1 MAQPEG
7 EAVMTG
13 IDTAVEGQVD
23 TRGQTEHIVKRI
35 LTRPGALIPLTVL
48 VLILLS
54 GVFATTLAPYDPTK
68 TDLTNLLSGPSAAHW
83 LGTNSSGQDVL
94 SRLLY
99 GGQNTL
105 TAAGLAM
112 VIALSVGTVTGLVAG
127 YFAGWFDTVS
137 NWIVSLVM
145 SMPAIVVVLA
155 ASVVVGQGVYTAMA
169 VFGFLMVPGFYRL
182 VAGAV
187 REVKNEL
194 YVDAARVT
202 GLSDTRI
209 IGRHILS
216 VVRAP
221 IIIQAGII
229 FSIAIRIQAGLEIL
243 GLGDANTPTWGGML
257 REGFRQLTIQ
267 PLLVFW
273 PGLILAVT
281 MLALTLFANAI
292 RDEIEATG
300 PRIRRKDRKRPPEPN
315 VQVPEA
321 DPIHHAEA
329 RTDQPVLLEVAGLT
343 IGYPDG
349 FGRYAPVVRDVS
361 LNVHRGQVLGL
372 IGESGSGKTQTAF
385 GVMGL
390 LPSTGRILAGSVTF
404 DGQPLVVDGKD
415 LQNQHEIL
423 GTRVGYVPQ
432 EPMSNLD
439 PTFTVGHQLVEPMM
453 MVLGIDKKEAR
464 KRALDLLQR
473 VEIPDPIRTYGSYP
487 HQLSG
492 GMAQRVLIAGALSC
506 GADLIIADEPTTALD
521 VTVEAEV
528 LDLLRELQRD
538 TNVAL
543 LLVTHNFGVVAD
555 LCEQV
560 AVMQYGMIVESGPV
574 RSIFHEAEHPYTQ
587 SLLDAILDGTKGRE
601 PYVAPSLEMAR

>member
-1 MAQPEG
+1 
-7 EAVMTG
+7 MTG
-13 IDTAVEGQVD
+13 DTSVEVQVD
-23 TRGQTEHIVKRI
+23 TRGQTEHMVKRI
-35 LTRPGALIPLTVL
+35 LTRPSALIPLIVL
-48 VLILLS
+48 ILILLS
-54 GVFATTLAPYDPTK
+54 GVFARVLSPYDPGA
-68 TDLTNLLSGPSAAHW
+68 TDLTNILSGPSSAHW
-83 LGTNSSGQDVL
+83 LGTSSSGQDVL

-112 VIALSVGTVTGLVAG
+112 VIALTLGTVTGLVAG

-137 NWIVSLVM
+137 NWVVSLVM

-155 ASVVVGQGVYTAMA
+155 ASVVLGKSVYTAMA

-182 VAGAV
+182 VSGTV
-187 REVKNEL
+187 RGVRNEL

-229 FSIAIRIQAGLEIL
+229 FSIAVRIQAGLEIL
-243 GLGDANTPTWGGML
+243 GLGDANTATWGGML
-257 REGFRQLTIQ
+257 REGFRQITIQ

-273 PGLILAVT
+273 PGLILALT

-292 RDEIEATG
+292 RDELEATG
-300 PRIRRKDRKRPPEPN
+300 PRVRRKDRKRPPEPN
-315 VQVPEA
+315 VPVPEA
-321 DPIHHAEA
+321 DPIHHPAAE
-329 RTDQPVLLEVAGLT
+329 TDQPALLEVSGLS

-349 FGRYAPVVRDVS
+349 FGRYALVVRDVS
-361 LNVHRGQVLGL
+361 LTVHRGQVLGV

-390 LPSTGRILAGSVTF
+390 LPATGRIVAGSVAF
-404 DGQPLVVDGKD
+404 DGTPLVVDGHD
-415 LQNQHEIL
+415 LGNQYEVL
-423 GTRVGYVPQ
+423 GTRIGYIPQ

-439 PTFTVGHQLVEPMM
+439 PTFTVGHQLVEPMTV
-453 MVLGIDKKEAR
+453 VLGIDKKEAR
-464 KRALDLLQR
+464 RRALDLLQR
-473 VEIPDPIRTYGSYP
+473 VEIPDPVRTFDSYP

-528 LDLLRELQRD
+528 LDLLRELQQE

-555 LCEQV
+555 LCDQV
-560 AVMQYGMIVESGPV
+560 AVMQYGMIIESGPV

-587 SLLDAILDGTKGRE
+587 SLLDAILDGSDGRGT
-601 PYVAPSLEMAR
+601 YQAPSLEVAQ

>member
-1 MAQPEG
+1 
-7 EAVMTG
+7 MTG
-13 IDTAVEGQVD
+13 AEETTVEGQVD

-35 LTRPGALIPLTVL
+35 LTRPGAFIPLTA
-48 VLILLS
+48 LILIFLS
-54 GVFATTLAPYDPTK
+54 GIFAAALAPYDPGK
-68 TDLTNLLSGPSAAHW
+68 TDLLNILSGPSGEHW

-112 VIALSVGTVTGLVAG
+112 VIALSIGTVTGLVAG
-127 YFAGWFDTVS
+127 YFRGWFDTAS
-137 NWIVSLVM
+137 NWVISLFM

-155 ASVVVGQGVYTAMA
+155 ASTVLGKSVYTAMA
-169 VFGFLMVPGFYRL
+169 VFGVLMTPSFFRL
-182 VAGAV
+182 VSGMVKAV
-187 REVKNEL
+187 RNEL

-221 IIIQAGII
+221 IVIQAGLV
-229 FSIAIRIQAGLEIL
+229 FSIAIRIQAGLELL
-243 GLGDANTPTWGGML
+243 GLGDANTATWGGMM
-257 REGFRQLTIQ
+257 RAGFNKLAIQ
-267 PLLVFW
+267 PLLVLW
-273 PGLILAVT
+273 PSLILAAT
-281 MLALTLFANAI
+281 MLSLTLFANAI
-292 RDEIEATG
+292 RDELEATG
-300 PRIRRKDRKRPPEPN
+300 PRIRRKDRKRPPEAN
-315 VQVPEA
+315 VPLPEA
-321 DPIHHAEA
+321 DPIHHPEA
-329 RTDQPVLLEVAGLT
+329 ASDQPELLEVSGLT

-349 FGRYAPVVRDVS
+349 YGRYALVVRDVS
-361 LNVHRGQVLGL
+361 LTVHRGQVLGL

-390 LPSTGRILAGSVTF
+390 LPSTGRIIAGSVTF
-404 DGQPLVVDGKD
+404 DGQPLVVDGND
-415 LQNQHEIL
+415 LGNQREIL
-423 GTRVGYVPQ
+423 GTRIGYIPQ

-439 PTFTVGHQLVEPMM
+439 PAFTVGHQLVQPMTF
-453 MVLGIDKKEAR
+453 VLGIDKKEAR
-464 KRALDLLQR
+464 QRALDLLQR
-473 VEIPDPIRTYGSYP
+473 VEIPDPVQTFNSYP

-528 LDLLRELQRD
+528 LDLLRELQQD

-555 LCEQV
+555 LCDQV

-587 SLLDAILDGTKGRE
+587 SLLDAILDGSEGRE
-601 PYVAPSLEMAR
+601 PYLAPALEVTR

>member
-1 MAQPEG
+1 
-7 EAVMTG
+7 MTG
-13 IDTAVEGQVD
+13 AEASAEVHGD

-35 LTRPGALIPLTVL
+35 LTRPGAVIPLIVL
-48 VLILLS
+48 ILILLS
-54 GVFATTLAPYDPTK
+54 GVFAGALAPYDPGK
-68 TDLTNLLSGPSAAHW
+68 TDLLNFLAGPSGAHW

-112 VIALSVGTVTGLVAG
+112 VIALSVGTVAGLIAG
-127 YFAGWFDTVS
+127 YFTGLFDTIS
-137 NWIVSLVM
+137 NWIVALIM

-155 ASVVVGQGVYTAMA
+155 ASTVLGKSVYTAMA
-169 VFGFLMVPGFYRL
+169 VFGVLMTPAFFRL
-182 VAGAV
+182 VSGMVKAV
-187 REVKNEL
+187 RNEL

-221 IIIQAGII
+221 IIIQAGLI
-229 FSIAIRIQAGLEIL
+229 FSIAIRIQAGLELL
-243 GLGDANTPTWGGML
+243 GLGDANTATWGGML

-267 PLLVFW
+267 PLLVLW
-273 PGLILAVT
+273 PSLILAIT

-292 RDEIEATG
+292 RDELEATG

-315 VQVPEA
+315 VPVPEA
-321 DPIHHAEA
+321 APIHHAA
-329 RTDQPVLLEVAGLT
+329 APTDQPALLEVSGLT

-349 FGRYAPVVRDVS
+349 FGRYATVVRDVS
-361 LNVHRGQVLGL
+361 LTVHRGQVLGL

-390 LPSTGRILAGSVTF
+390 LPATGRILAGSVTF
-404 DGQPLVVDGKD
+404 DGQPLVVDGND
-415 LQNQHEIL
+415 LGNQHEIL
-423 GTRVGYVPQ
+423 GTRIGYIPQ

-439 PTFTVGHQLVEPMM
+439 PTFTVGHQLVEPMTL
-453 MVLGIDKKEAR
+453 VLGIDKKEAR
-464 KRALDLLQR
+464 ERALDLLQR
-473 VEIPDPIRTYGSYP
+473 VEIPDPVQTFDSYP

-506 GADLIIADEPTTALD
+506 GADLVIADEPTTALD

-528 LDLLRELQRD
+528 LDLLRELQED

-555 LCEQV
+555 LCEEV

-587 SLLDAILDGTKGRE
+587 SLLDAILDGSEGRE
-601 PYVAPSLEMAR
+601 PYRAPSLEVAR